1 MNEEMNWGVTQEV
14 HVQQEVRSQRET
26 QFVEENLL
34 AAKLSSQTL
43 YTVIDSGKVSSLS
56 GNRNH
61 Y

>member
-1 MNEEMNWGVTQEV
+1 MNWGVTQQV

>member
-1 MNEEMNWGVTQEV
+1 MCSRRLGV
-14 HVQQEVRSQRET
+14 RET

-56 GNRNH
+56 VNRKH